1 MTKLG
6 MPRYDVTAYWGPR
19 AEGPEDLVEPFL
31 RTLDALSQI
40 DPAFSNWYFLG
51 RRKGTLMA
59 PLSRDDVVK
68 LIATGVSCADDGDPT
83 PINGYGFGAANGL
96 KRTVN
101 SLDIRINAGSAAIA
115 NFFIN
120 SAIITTAPFQTEYAP
135 FINARI
141 MKAALLV
148 LVAEW
153 KPTWCGVRSS
163 DLFDIE
169 TTPVPPRPHFGLA
182 WMTYLSKR
190 FAPMVTPPS
199 SALVERPSDGG
210 LLMIATLERFSAA
223 NPQHLAVARD
233 IEAAL
238 APVNALPWPPDA

>member
-6 MPRYDVTAYWGPR
+6 IPRYDVTAYWGPR
-19 AEGPEDLVEPFL
+19 REGPEALVDPFL
-31 RTLDALSQI
+31 RTLEALSNI
-40 DPAFSNWYFLG
+40 DPAFGNWHFLG
-51 RRKGTLMA
+51 RKQGTLMA
-59 PLSRDDVVK
+59 PLNRADIIK
-68 LIATGVSCADDGDPT
+68 LIADGVSRADDGDPT

-96 KRTVN
+96 RRTLN

-135 FINARI
+135 FINARV
-141 MKAALLV
+141 MKATLLV

-153 KPTWCGVRSS
+153 KPTWCGARSS
-163 DLFDIE
+163 DLFDLE
-169 TTPVPPRPHFGLA
+169 TMPMPPRPHFGLA

-199 SALVERPSDGG
+199 SALVERLPDGG
-210 LLMIATLERFSAA
+210 LLMIATEERFNAA
-223 NPQHLAVARD
+223 NQQHLAVARD